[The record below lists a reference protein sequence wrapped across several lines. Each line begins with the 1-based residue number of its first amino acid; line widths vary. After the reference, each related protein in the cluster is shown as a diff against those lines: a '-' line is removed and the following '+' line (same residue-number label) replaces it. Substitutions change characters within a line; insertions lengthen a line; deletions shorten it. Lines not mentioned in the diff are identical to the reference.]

1 MQLTI
6 LMTSPFDLKD
16 FISDP
21 SWQFYG
27 VIASL
32 LSIAI
37 ALWLDQKGLRRK
49 RLTYR
54 VLSDAPV
61 STQLLHSSEQKGLFI
76 PSINTS
82 RLSNKLSMVV
92 IKVWNSGNVALEAE
106 DYKIPMHFHFS
117 GRSILSSEI
126 FETNPPILM
135 RFSRLHVLPQ
145 GDTLLMPP
153 LNLNPK
159 SFLQLS
165 ILLDGPGEEIK
176 ADGMIRDGHLKAY
189 VSRRLVTR
197 TNVLLAIGLMLFGV
211 LTSLLLQRPSAP
223 AYCASGAITLSGAT
237 TFGPKVVKKIAD
249 HYHQECPE
257 ASITFPNVSAKGSE
271 DGLQMVHNG
280 EITIGISNI
289 SANVSPQYADLVDHK
304 AAVAV
309 FAVVVNSSSL
319 ASVSNLS
326 HGQIQGI
333 YTGRYQRWNQI
344 QPDWPDIPIT
354 VIGRSTG
361 SGTRVA
367 FDRYVLN
374 ASATSLKRN
383 SLDCKNFLPQETGA
397 MKYCELGDSTKVA
410 QEIQQIQGAIGY
422 LDLERIKEGGIRVVS
437 IDGMAPLRESVQNG
451 TYNFWSVEHLYT
463 KGTPAPGSLAEAFL
477 KYLRDDP
484 FAHDAIIH
492 SSYMDDLTL
501 INEGVLDK
509 HV

>member
-6 LMTSPFDLKD
+6 LMASLFDLKD

-61 STQLLHSSEQKGLFI
+61 STQPVHSSEQKIFI
-76 PSINTS
+76 PSINS
-82 RLSNKLSMVV
+82 FRPPNELSMVV

-117 GRSILSSEI
+117 GRSIVSSEI

-145 GDTLLMPP
+145 GDILLLPP

-165 ILLDGPGEEIK
+165 VLLNGTGEKIK

-197 TNVLLAIGLMLFGV
+197 TNVLLAIGLVLFGV
-211 LTSLLLQRPSAP
+211 LASLLLQRPSVP
-223 AYCASGAITLSGAT
+223 AYCASGEITLSGAT

-249 HYHQECPE
+249 HYQQECPE
-257 ASITFPNVSAKGSE
+257 ASIIFPNVSAKGSE

-280 EITIGISNI
+280 QITIGISNI

-309 FAVVVNSSSL
+309 FAVVVNSSL

-326 HGQIQGI
+326 RGQIQGI

-354 VIGRSTG
+354 VIGRDTG

-383 SLDCKNFLPQETGA
+383 SLDCKNFLPQETGT

-422 LDLERIKEGGIRVVS
+422 LDLERLKDGGMRAIS
-437 IDGMAPLRESVQNG
+437 IDGIAPLRESVQNG
-451 TYNFWSVEHLYT
+451 TYNFWAVEHLYT
-463 KGTPAPGSLAEAFL
+463 KGTLAPGSLAEAFL

-484 FAHDAIIH
+484 FAHDVITH
-492 SSYMDDLTL
+492 SSYIDDLTL
-501 INEGVLDK
+501 INKEVLDR
-509 HV
+509 HI